1 MRPISLELSG
11 FGTFRNPTTVSF
23 DDANYFALMGPT
35 GSGKS
40 TIIDAIC
47 FALYGSV
54 PRYENENLVAP
65 VISQGGLEARVRLD
79 FAIDGRTYTAV
90 RIVRRSG
97 TGATTK
103 EARLELDGEVLA
115 GTADELSEEVKRLVG
130 LSFGQFTK
138 CVVLPQGEFA
148 RFLHDK
154 PAARQDL
161 LVRLLNLDVYD
172 RMRYAASQRAADAK
186 ATAAVIEQRLEQDLA
201 FATPDALE
209 EATARTK
216 RVDTLRAR
224 VSEATPTLKALETQV
239 EDATKKIAVNDRW
252 LEVIDELEV
261 PDEVAEL
268 SGAVKEAQT
277 AVKAAE
283 KDAAAARKAVEVA
296 TKARAALPPR
306 DPLLKASDA
315 HDRKVALERTL
326 ADAIKGQSGA
336 ERARKKALDELK
348 TVEAKHAV
356 AVADKSRLETEHAAH
371 VIAKTL
377 KKGEPCPVCAQ
388 KVTTLPKLSTPKTL
402 PAADKAVQQAEK
414 VLDRARQAAEMGAQ
428 ELTRW
433 DSIVELTRKD
443 VKGVDELLV
452 DHPDRV
458 VLHGQLDAI
467 AAAEDKLDSLRD
479 DERAA
484 HDSLDAIRKIA
495 DEVIEQ
501 ERDARAG
508 FTEARDRMVSLG
520 APAAAGK
527 DLAADWTA
535 LIAWAGKQRPQL
547 EKSKQEAEKIG
558 ATAKKAR
565 SALVD
570 ELEASCRDC
579 AIELD
584 GRELLDAV
592 STAQAQATAEVQR
605 IKAAMATA
613 DKLRTE
619 LITLQR
625 NHELANGLANHLSAR
640 GFEKWL
646 VNEAV
651 RRLVIGATEIL
662 GELSGAQYALTID
675 DSGNFLV
682 TDHDNADEV
691 RSARTLSGG
700 ETFLASLSLALALAD
715 QLAELASKGAA
726 RLDAIFL
733 DEGFGTLDPE
743 TLDTVAAT
751 VENLAA
757 RGRMV
762 GIVTHVR
769 ELAER
774 VPVQFRV
781 KKDLGGSTIEKVSA

>member
-1 MRPISLELSG
+1 MRPIALELAG
-11 FGTFRNPTTVSF
+11 FGTFRNSTTVSF

-97 TGATTK
+97 KGATTK

-115 GTADELSEEVKRLVG
+115 GTADELTEEVKRLVG

-172 RMRYAASQRAADAK
+172 RMRYAASQRAADTK
-186 ATAAVIEQRLEQDLA
+186 SNATVIEQRLEQDLA
-201 FATPDALE
+201 FATPDALK
-209 EATARTK
+209 EASARSK
-216 RVDTLRAR
+216 RVDKLRAR
-224 VSEATPTLKALETQV
+224 VSEATPTLKALEVQV
-239 EDATKKIAVNDRW
+239 GDATKRIAESDQW

-268 SGAVKEAQT
+268 SSAVKEAQA
-277 AVKAAE
+277 AVKTAE
-283 KDAAAARKAVEVA
+283 KEAAAARAAVEA
-296 TKARAALPPR
+296 AIKARAALPPR

-315 HDRKVALERTL
+315 YDRKVALERNL
-326 ADAIKGQSGA
+326 VDAVKGQKGA
-336 ERARKKALDELK
+336 EDAREKALDELK
-348 TVEAKHAV
+348 AVDAKHAL
-356 AVADKSRLETEHAAH
+356 AVADKARLETEHAAH
-371 VIAKTL
+371 VIAKNL

-388 KVTTLPKLSTPKTL
+388 KITTLPRLSTPMTL
-402 PAADKAVQQAEK
+402 PAADKAVAQADK
-414 VLDRARQAAEMGAQ
+414 VLDKARQAAEVAAQ

-433 DSIVELTRKD
+433 VSTVDLTQKE
-443 VKGVDELLV
+443 VGGVNKILV
-452 DHPDRV
+452 DHPDRK
-458 VLHGQLDAI
+458 VLLGHLDAI
-467 AAAEDKLDSLRD
+467 AAADDKLERVRD

-484 HDSLDAIRKIA
+484 HDSSDAIRKIA
-495 DEVIEQ
+495 DEILEE
-501 ERDARAG
+501 EREARTS
-508 FTEARDRMVSLG
+508 FTDARDRLVPLG
-520 APAAAGK
+520 APAALGK
-527 DLAADWTA
+527 SLAADWKT
-535 LIAWAGKQRPQL
+535 LIAWATKQRPQI
-547 EKSKQEAEKIG
+547 EKSMKEAEKIG
-558 ATAKKAR
+558 ATATKAR
-565 SALVD
+565 VALVD

-592 STAQAQATAEVQR
+592 STAQARATAEVER
-605 IKAAMATA
+605 IKDAMDTA
-613 DKLRTE
+613 EKLRTE
-619 LITLQR
+619 LATHQR

-651 RRLVIGATEIL
+651 RRLMIGASEIL
-662 GELSGAQYALTID
+662 GELSGSQYALTID
-675 DSGNFLV
+675 DAGNFLV
-682 TDHDNADEV
+682 TDHHNADEV

-715 QLAELASKGAA
+715 QLAELATRGAA

-751 VENLAA
+751 VENLSAG
-757 RGRMV
+757 GRMV

-781 KKDLGGSTIEKVSA
+781 KKELGGSTIEKVSS

>member
-1 MRPISLELSG
+1 MRPITLELSG
-11 FGTFRNPTTVSF
+11 FGTFRNPTVVSF

-79 FAIDGRTYTAV
+79 FAIGARTYTAV
-90 RIVRRSG
+90 RVVRRSG
-97 TGATTK
+97 KGATTK

-115 GTADELSEEVKRLVG
+115 GTADELSEEIKRLVG

-172 RMRYAASQRAADAK
+172 RMRHAASQRAAATK
-186 ATAAVIEQRLEQDLA
+186 GTAAVIEQRLEQDLA
-201 FATPDALE
+201 FATPEALTD
-209 EATARTK
+209 ATARAT
-216 RVDTLRAR
+216 RVNKLRAR
-224 VSEATPTLKALETQV
+224 VSEVAPTLTALETQV
-239 EDATKKIAVNDRW
+239 AEATKKIAESDRW
-252 LEVIDELEV
+252 IEVVDELEV
-261 PDEVAEL
+261 PDDVAEL
-268 SGAVKEAQT
+268 ADALKEARS

-283 KDAAAARKAVEVA
+283 KQAAAARKAVEVA

-315 HDRKVALERTL
+315 HDRKATLGTTL
-326 ADAIKGQSGA
+326 ADALKHQTVA
-336 ERARKKALDELK
+336 EETHAHAL
-348 TVEAKHAV
+348 EAVTTAV
-356 AVADKSRLETEHAAH
+356 ARHAGALAAKAELETEHAAH

-388 KVTTLPKLSTPKTL
+388 KVVTLPKLATPKTL
-402 PAADKAVQQAEK
+402 PAADKAVLQAED
-414 VLDRARQAAEMGAQ
+414 VLAKARQGTEVSGR

-433 DSIVELTRKD
+433 TSTVELTQKESS
-443 VKGVDELLV
+443 GVDRLLK
-452 DHPDRV
+452 DHPDRD
-458 VLHGQLDAI
+458 VLEALLETI
-467 AAAEDKLDSLRD
+467 AAADDELETLRD

-484 HDSLDAIRKIA
+484 HDSFDAIRKIA
-495 DEVIEQ
+495 DEVTEQ
-501 ERDARAG
+501 ER
-508 FTEARDRMVSLG
+508 EARSSFTDTRDRLVPLG
-520 APAAAGK
+520 APAAAGR
-527 DLAADWTA
+527 DLAADWNA
-535 LIAWAGKQRPQL
+535 LIAWARKQRPQL
-547 EKSKQEAEKIG
+547 EKSKADAEKSR
-558 ATAKKAR
+558 ATDTKAR
-565 SALVD
+565 SVIVD

-592 STAQAQATAEVQR
+592 STAQAQAAGEVERIKKAIATAE
-605 IKAAMATA
+605 
-613 DKLRTE
+613 KLRAE
-619 LITLQR
+619 LVTHQR

-651 RRLVIGATEIL
+651 RRLVIGASEIL
-662 GELSGAQYALTID
+662 AELSGGQYALMID

-682 TDHDNADEV
+682 TDHHNADEV

-715 QLAELASKGAA
+715 QLAELATKGAA

>member
-1 MRPISLELSG
+1 MRPITLELSG
-11 FGTFRNPTTVSF
+11 FGTFRNATTVSF
-23 DDANYFALMGPT
+23 EDANYFALMGPT
-35 GSGKS
+35 GAGKS

-97 TGATTK
+97 KGATTK
-103 EARLELDGEVLA
+103 EARLECEGEVLA
-115 GTADELSEEVKRLVG
+115 GTADELSDEVKRLVG

-138 CVVLPQGEFA
+138 SVVLPQGEFA

-172 RMRYAASQRAADAK
+172 RMRYAASQRAATSQS
-186 ATAAVIEQRLEQDLA
+186 TAAVIEQRLDQDLA
-201 FATPDALE
+201 FATQDALKD
-209 EATARTK
+209 ATVRST
-216 RVDTLRAR
+216 RVDGLRAR
-224 VSEATPTLKALETQV
+224 VSEATPALKDLETQV
-239 EDATKKIAVNDRW
+239 ADATKKIAEADQW
-252 LEVIDELEV
+252 IEVIDDLEV
-261 PDEVAEL
+261 PAEVPEL
-268 SGAVKEAQT
+268 SDAIKEARAAVKLARKQ
-277 AVKAAE
+277 
-283 KDAAAARKAVEVA
+283 AAAARTAVEAA
-296 TKARAALPPR
+296 TKARAALPQR

-315 HDRKVALERTL
+315 HDRKETVGKNL
-326 ADAIKGQSGA
+326 ADALKHQMVA
-336 ERARKKALDELK
+336 EAARARSIDAVTAAATVHATAL
-348 TVEAKHAV
+348 
-356 AVADKSRLETEHAAH
+356 ADKATLETEHAAH

-388 KVTTLPKLSTPKTL
+388 KVATLPKLATPKTL
-402 PAADKAVQQAEK
+402 PAADKAVLQAEK
-414 VLDRARQAAEMGAQ
+414 VLDKARRAAEVSSQ

-433 DSIVELTRKD
+433 TSTVELTQK
-443 VKGVDELLV
+443 ELSVIEKLLG
-452 DHPDRV
+452 DHPDPTALRT
-458 VLHGQLDAI
+458 LLETI
-467 AAAEDKLDSLRD
+467 AAADDELERLRD
-479 DERAA
+479 NERAA
-484 HDSLDAIRKIA
+484 HDSYDAIQKIA

-501 ERDARAG
+501 ERDARSA
-508 FTEARDRMVSLG
+508 FTDARDRLVPLG
-520 APAAAGK
+520 VPTVAGK
-527 DLAADWTA
+527 ELAADWNA

-547 EKSKQEAEKIG
+547 EKSKTEAERSR
-558 ATAKKAR
+558 TTDTKAR
-565 SALVD
+565 AVIVD

-592 STAQAQATAEVQR
+592 SAAQAQATGEVER
-605 IKAAMATA
+605 IKKAIDTA
-613 DKLRTE
+613 EKLRAE
-619 LITLQR
+619 LLTHRR

-651 RRLVIGATEIL
+651 RRLVIGASEIL
-662 GELSGAQYALTID
+662 AELSGGQYALTID
-675 DSGNFLV
+675 DAGNFLV
-682 TDHDNADEV
+682 TDHHNADEV

-715 QLAELASKGAA
+715 QLAELATKGAA